1 MNRPTEEVDFLK
13 FAVDSQLLGE
23 LGEKLVS
30 KNYIALSE
38 LLKNSYDADAT
49 DVTVKFIESAS
60 GGAEGNTGEIQV
72 VDNGVGMTFE
82 EVRANW
88 MRIATTNKVDRPV
101 SGEFGRPR
109 TGNKGIGR
117 FSCQR
122 MSRRLILTTT
132 ARIARGQFETTEV
145 QFDWLSF
152 KPGTDLTEIPNR
164 SIVGHSTKGTT
175 GTTLRLID
183 LREHWSERDFTMLQ
197 RQVILLT
204 VQKGARRSGY
214 KEDPGF
220 GVRFDAPEFPA
231 GQGVLLERFM
241 EAGWGL
247 LSGRVDKKGHAHL
260 SLDSKLVGKKE
271 FTPDKT
277 FELLS
282 GLEWDIAFIPPV
294 KEYFRNPRTLTSGVA
309 EMLRTYG
316 GVRLYVDGFRIY
328 PYGDPDDDWLGIDR
342 DVARRKGS
350 VESPLLQKI
359 ATSLKLNTSRA
370 LLNYPRH
377 RNLIGRVYIGTHPNS
392 PFVVKMDR
400 EGLLDNDAYRQL
412 REFLRFSLDWMTLWY
427 AAFLRR
433 FHRERRQA
441 IEEEFRS
448 EAKKTNDGV
457 AIVNTALNLLVSKAT
472 TPPAEAP
479 ASQKSAQLVNK
490 ARDVIEAKLTESDS
504 ELAVLRA
511 VASTGPLMFA
521 FAHEVKGVIGL
532 LDTNAGQLEHLA
544 ARLPKSD
551 RSNTLSLAKSLRD
564 ASFRFAQLTKLFG
577 IFTSAQKLVKRRVPV
592 KAAATQV
599 VEGFGFILD
608 EFKIHVDVDVDD
620 ALKTPS
626 IIEAEFYSLV
636 VNLLSNAV
644 KASIAGKSEEIR
656 LSATQS
662 GAFVLKVLDKG
673 VGLSKDRW
681 EDVFEPLNPDPE
693 DRIYKHL
700 STRLGDEELST
711 LGRGTGLGLS
721 IVRGI
726 AEAHG
731 GRAEFTAP
739 PKGWK
744 TCVEIQLP

>member
-220 GVRFDAPEFPA
+220 GGRFDAPEFPA

-260 SLDSKLVGKKE
+260 SLDSKLV
-271 FTPDKT
+271 
-277 FELLS
+277 
-282 GLEWDIAFIPPV
+282 
-294 KEYFRNPRTLTSGVA
+294 
-309 EMLRTYG
+309 
-316 GVRLYVDGFRIY
+316 
-328 PYGDPDDDWLGIDR
+328 
-342 DVARRKGS
+342 
-350 VESPLLQKI
+350 
-359 ATSLKLNTSRA
+359 
-370 LLNYPRH
+370 
-377 RNLIGRVYIGTHPNS
+377 
-392 PFVVKMDR
+392 
-400 EGLLDNDAYRQL
+400 
-412 REFLRFSLDWMTLWY
+412 
-427 AAFLRR
+427 
-433 FHRERRQA
+433 
-441 IEEEFRS
+441 
-448 EAKKTNDGV
+448 
-457 AIVNTALNLLVSKAT
+457 
-472 TPPAEAP
+472 
-479 ASQKSAQLVNK
+479 
-490 ARDVIEAKLTESDS
+490 
-504 ELAVLRA
+504 
-511 VASTGPLMFA
+511 
-521 FAHEVKGVIGL
+521 
-532 LDTNAGQLEHLA
+532 
-544 ARLPKSD
+544 
-551 RSNTLSLAKSLRD
+551 
-564 ASFRFAQLTKLFG
+564 
-577 IFTSAQKLVKRRVPV
+577 
-592 KAAATQV
+592 
-599 VEGFGFILD
+599 
-608 EFKIHVDVDVDD
+608 
-620 ALKTPS
+620 
-626 IIEAEFYSLV
+626 
-636 VNLLSNAV
+636 
-644 KASIAGKSEEIR
+644 
-656 LSATQS
+656 
-662 GAFVLKVLDKG
+662 
-673 VGLSKDRW
+673 
-681 EDVFEPLNPDPE
+681 
-693 DRIYKHL
+693 
-700 STRLGDEELST
+700 
-711 LGRGTGLGLS
+711 
-721 IVRGI
+721 
-726 AEAHG
+726 
-731 GRAEFTAP
+731 
-739 PKGWK
+739 
-744 TCVEIQLP
+744 